1 MRLDGQTTSSKQK
14 EIIRNFN
21 TKPDHIIFLITS
33 KAGGKGLN
41 LTAASRVVLL
51 DVAWNPTFDCKFN
64 MKINFYHFDNR
75 FIDLSIYSAQSIFRV
90 YRYGQ
95 TKECF
100 IYRLVAKN
108 TMEAGIYRRAVK
120 KKR

>member
-14 EIIRNFN
+14 EIIQNFN

-75 FIDLSIYSAQSIFRV
+75 FIDLSIQHKAYSESTDMAKQKNVSSID
-90 YRYGQ
+90 
-95 TKECF
+95 
-100 IYRLVAKN
+100 
-108 TMEAGIYRRAVK
+108 
-120 KKR
+120 